1 MVPTTFLSW
10 LGSMSF
16 DVAFIL
22 VVLPTILI
30 AIIGTIAVRTIFVGL
45 LTTGSTVGPAK
56 NQVAAEIYA
65 VVLGFIIVYGFSEF
79 NDARQN
85 VLREVATLGRLMAQA
100 PLAGEEAGKAIN
112 SAVLGYS
119 QTVATKEWPL
129 MANGG
134 ESTEALAWLRK
145 LDTSIISASGVSDGI
160 IKIRLSSMVDEV
172 VARRVDRI
180 SSAPDP
186 VLSNIIFHRNGLV
199 PARAQHLRA
208 SDIGGAH
215 LQLGDHHDG
224 PVGAAALS
232 IQRSG
237 FDLSKAL
244 SVTRGAERGLNL
256 HVWADQF
263 YPALAIHAV
272 PGLLHL
278 QPQRTLF
285 LSLGNND

>member
-45 LTTGSTVGPAK
+45 LTTGSAVGPAK

-100 PLAGEEAGKAIN
+100 PLVGEEAGKAIN

-129 MANGG
+129 MVNGG

-145 LDTSIISASGVSDGI
+145 LDTSIMSAGGVSDGI
-160 IKIRLSSMVDEV
+160 VKIRLSTLVDEV

-186 VLSNIIFHRNGLV
+186 VLSNIIFHLLLVGAGLAIV
-199 PARAQHLRA
+199 MGWFLRGPSIFVHLILVALISSSVITMMVLSAQLLYPF
-208 SDIGGAH
+208 S
-215 LQLGDHHDG
+215 G
-224 PVGAAALS
+224 PVS
-232 IQRSG
+232 ISPQP
-237 FDLSKAL
+237 FL
-244 SVTRGAERGLNL
+244 
-256 HVWADQF
+256 
-263 YPALAIHAV
+263 ALAA
-272 PGLLHL
+272 PREG
-278 QPQRTLF
+278 
-285 LSLGNND
+285 